1 MKKFKLLNILACI
14 VFFTSS
20 IALADSTPITVD
32 ALNVIEPVQYEQKSE
47 QKNENLLY
55 VPKNEN
61 DLKEYKEIKEKN
73 IEKRRKKDKE
83 KEEVCE
89 NIKLKDPRDRI
100 LGESTRK
107 INAIYP
113 KDIEEA
119 TNSYP
124 GYRGPGQ
131 LVIYERGFGRTT
143 QTNEFGKEAIVED
156 GIVVKL
162 TGANSTI
169 PRDGFVIS
177 GHGSAKKW
185 INDNLKIGTKV
196 EIQDRTIKAYTTIE
210 SYRFFAKSKINQV
223 EDILISTKSD
233 YASRDDKFIYYYLKK
248 AKQQYKKSQKD
259 SSDNSLECAKEA
271 IENASLAYRYTLPYI
286 KDELKGTWIRP
297 TERTINDIQKTL
309 DKIKQTGINNI
320 FLETYFHGRTIFPSE
335 TMEEY
340 GFEKQNTTFL
350 GIDPLAIW
358 VKEAHKRNIKVH
370 VWFES
375 FYVGNRSPETY
386 KDSIL
391 AIKPEWMNRTKQ
403 KADYLGYVP
412 HPQEHNGYF
421 LDPANPEVVDFLIK
435 LIDEI
440 TTKYRVDGINV
451 DYVRYP
457 NISKENYN
465 NQWGYTQFARNEFG
479 EIYEIDPIE
488 IQPHSLLWNNWCEYR
503 RDKITNYVQRVSR
516 LLKYKQITFST
527 VIFPDYKI
535 SLATK
540 FQDWNKWAN
549 QGFLDAVTPLILT
562 SDDSLAKNMLEEI
575 KRKTSNEARVYPGL
589 FAGFIES
596 DPEDLLKQIHIV
608 RKLKLQGVIL
618 FDWAH
623 LNENYLN
630 VLKTSVFKEQTY

>member
-1 MKKFKLLNILACI
+1 MYL
-14 VFFTSS
+14 FTS
-20 IALADSTPITVD
+20 I
-32 ALNVIEPVQYEQKSE
+32 
-47 QKNENLLY
+47 
-55 VPKNEN
+55 
-61 DLKEYKEIKEKN
+61 
-73 IEKRRKKDKE
+73 
-83 KEEVCE
+83 
-89 NIKLKDPRDRI
+89 
-100 LGESTRK
+100 
-107 INAIYP
+107 
-113 KDIEEA
+113 
-119 TNSYP
+119 
-124 GYRGPGQ
+124 
-131 LVIYERGFGRTT
+131 F
-143 QTNEFGKEAIVED
+143 
-156 GIVVKL
+156 
-162 TGANSTI
+162 
-169 PRDGFVIS
+169 IS
-177 GHGSAKKW
+177 
-185 INDNLKIGTKV
+185 
-196 EIQDRTIKAYTTIE
+196 
-210 SYRFFAKSKINQV
+210 
-223 EDILISTKSD
+223 
-233 YASRDDKFIYYYLKK
+233 
-248 AKQQYKKSQKD
+248 
-259 SSDNSLECAKEA
+259 SL
-271 IENASLAYRYTLPYI
+271 
-286 KDELKGTWIRP
+286 
-297 TERTINDIQKTL
+297 
-309 DKIKQTGINNI
+309 
-320 FLETYFHGRTIFPSE
+320 
-335 TMEEY
+335 
-340 GFEKQNTTFL
+340 
-350 GIDPLAIW
+350 
-358 VKEAHKRNIKVH
+358 
-370 VWFES
+370 
-375 FYVGNRSPETY
+375 
-386 KDSIL
+386 
-391 AIKPEWMNRTKQ
+391 
-403 KADYLGYVP
+403 
-412 HPQEHNGYF
+412 
-421 LDPANPEVVDFLIK
+421 VDFLIK